1 MRKEHANRTGDADH
15 AEPASTVCA
24 AGWGGTLA
32 RHETNRIVIVMNTR
46 TAHRAVRFAPLLLAA
61 CGLSVSASAQQAP
74 KRFDA
79 PRLVRVQPEGAVR
92 VRVQPKAGRG
102 DTQVRVDR
110 RGLRF
115 RGGTLTTAGDSARR
129 ISRDT
134 GAGSGTEQAEE
145 LDGIIEYG
153 QDFAGAWDDNPTEFA
168 WTDLVPSPDTRMVY
182 VSSSE
187 GDDANSGLS
196 PDDPVRTIAK
206 GLTLMRNGYPDWLL
220 LKGGDT
226 FRETIVWNRNGRS
239 AEEPC
244 VLTSYDVRR
253 KDGRPVVAPG
263 PDAMAIDIS
272 AHERNYVAFVGI
284 DFVAP
289 EEGTTKDGIRIIN
302 DIGHDILIEDCLIDG
317 FRNGLNIQ
325 RGSKVRIR
333 ANVIVDSAAPSGGH
347 SQGLFVYGTDD
358 LLVEGNVFDHNGWRD
373 DGTAD
378 PTIFNHNCY
387 IRAAPG
393 DPVVRPIVR
402 GNIFARASS
411 FGCTLSSDEP
421 GGIIDPVVEDNLFV
435 GNGNG
440 FVHGGG
446 ASYAIVNTTVRGNV
460 FTHMG
465 RTLNN
470 APQSFGLLAECLDGG
485 LIEQN
490 YFISNDYGG
499 ETFAVKLPSA
509 GNRAQ
514 RNVTVRGNISFGWLG
529 GAIEIGLSD
538 ANNVLIT
545 SNVVC
550 SEDSDW
556 ALVEVED
563 FDPARADFSANA
575 YYAEQPDDWFKMDRS
590 RLNLPEW
597 ENEAREDDALNA
609 MDLGFFDPSRDL
621 GRYLHEIGYP
631 RADEGWE
638 VFLDEAR
645 RQRRIFYRWHY
656 SADAVLRYIKEGF
669 QTQQA
674 QAE

>member
-1 MRKEHANRTGDADH
+1 MH
-15 AEPASTVCA
+15 
-24 AGWGGTLA
+24 
-32 RHETNRIVIVMNTR
+32 MNTR
-46 TAHRAVRFAPLLLAA
+46 TAHRAVRLAPLLLAA
-61 CGLSVSASAQQAP
+61 CGLGVSAGAQEQP

-92 VRVQPKAGRG
+92 VRVRKIEDGRNAR
-102 DTQVRVDR
+102 VRVDR
-110 RGLRF
+110 RSVQF
-115 RGGTLTTAGDSARR
+115 RGGTLSLVDDGTG
-129 ISRDT
+129 ISRT
-134 GAGSGTEQAEE
+134 SGAGGSGTEQAEE
-145 LDGIIEYG
+145 VDEIVDRG

-168 WTDLVPSPDTRMVY
+168 WTDLVPSPDTRKIY

-239 AEEPC
+239 PEEPC

-284 DFVAP
+284 DFMAP
-289 EEGTTKDGIRIIN
+289 EEGTTKDGIRIVN

-333 ANVIVDSAAPSGGH
+333 GNVIVDSAAPSGGH

-358 LLVEGNVFDHNGWRD
+358 LLVEGNVFDHNGWRE

-393 DPVVRPIVR
+393 DPVVRPVVR
-402 GNIFARASS
+402 DNIFARASS
-411 FGCTLSSDEP
+411 FGCTLSSDDP
-421 GGIIDPVVEDNLFV
+421 GGIIDPVVEDNLFI
-435 GNGNG
+435 GNANG

-446 ASYAIVNTTVRGNV
+446 ASYAIVNTTIRGNV

-499 ETFAVKLPSA
+499 ETFAVKIPSA

-514 RNVTVRGNISFGWLG
+514 RNVTVRENISFGWLG
-529 GAIEIGLSD
+529 GAIEVGLSD
-538 ANNVLIT
+538 ASNVLIA

-550 SEDSDW
+550 NEGSDW
-556 ALVEVED
+556 SLVEVED
-563 FDPARADFSANA
+563 FSEGRADFTGNA
-575 YYAEQPDDWFKMDRS
+575 YFAEQPDGWFKMDRA
-590 RLNLPEW
+590 RLDFPSWRAQADEPD
-597 ENEAREDDALNA
+597 ARNA
-609 MDLGFFDPSRDL
+609 MDLGFLDPSRDL
-621 GRYLHEIGYP
+621 DRYLHEIGYP

-638 VFLDEAR
+638 VFLEEAR

-656 SADAVLRYIKEGF
+656 SADAVLSYIKEGF
-669 QTQQA
+669 QTQHA
-674 QAE
+674 QAD